1 MKILKLKNVL
11 MKYEEMTVCKNKVIT
26 YVLCTQ
32 QIRAHSSTVQGKL
45 LANSLQAMITVVL
58 GISTYFLH
66 C

>member
-1 MKILKLKNVL
+1 
-11 MKYEEMTVCKNKVIT
+11 MKYEEMTVCKNKIIT

-32 QIRAHSSTVQGKL
+32 QIKAHSSTVQGKL